1 MLQKTLLMLFLLTT
15 STYAFAQGQVNKRV
29 TVNLTSASIY
39 DFFDVVKHQTGLN
52 FIMKSKDAKAK
63 KITINEQNQ
72 PANEVIKRVL
82 QQIGCT
88 SEMRDGIVT
97 VLPAKEQAV
106 SEGRHISGTVV
117 FEEDGTPVIGAT
129 VKIVGTKDIVVTDID
144 GKFSFHSDFKKG
156 QRVQISFMGMQT
168 ANVVAGPKMRVA
180 LKSDAKKCRRSC
192 RQWILLQKE
201 GQLYRFRS
209 QRIWRTVKRHR
220 CNERFVFYISI
231 QPIIA
236 PYGRNRLWFRPE
248 PRSRNDYAW
257 TEYI

>member
-1 MLQKTLLMLFLLTT
+1 MRKCKVLLQKTLLMLFLLTT

-97 VLPAKEQAV
+97 PCYN
-106 SEGRHISGTVV
+106 RHSH
-117 FEEDGTPVIGAT
+117 E
-129 VKIVGTKDIVVTDID
+129 
-144 GKFSFHSDFKKG
+144 
-156 QRVQISFMGMQT
+156 
-168 ANVVAGPKMRVA
+168 
-180 LKSDAKKCRRSC
+180 
-192 RQWILLQKE
+192 
-201 GQLYRFRS
+201 
-209 QRIWRTVKRHR
+209 
-220 CNERFVFYISI
+220 
-231 QPIIA
+231 
-236 PYGRNRLWFRPE
+236 
-248 PRSRNDYAW
+248 
-257 TEYI
+257 